1 MKNIV
6 TVLILAALCACS
18 SPATHSIGDLRVSDV
33 WSKATPP
40 NAPVAGGYLTVDNRG
55 GSPDRLLR
63 VESAAAQRVEIHEMS
78 HADGVARMRE
88 VVDGLPLPAGQVTEL
103 KPGSYHLMFIQPTQ
117 PFVEGS
123 LVPAT
128 LVFEKSGNLP
138 VLFEVRSMTAGSSQ
152 GTDKHH

>member
-6 TVLILAALCACS
+6 TVLMLTALCACS
-18 SPATHSIGDLRVSDV
+18 SPATHSIGDLRVSDA

-40 NAPVAGGYLTVDNRG
+40 NAPVAGGYLTVDNR
-55 GSPDRLLR
+55 SDAADRLLR
-63 VESAAAQRVEIHEMS
+63 VESAAAQRVEIHEMT
-78 HADGVARMRE
+78 HADGVARMRQ
-88 VVDGLPLPAGQVTEL
+88 VVGGVSLPAGELTEL

-128 LVFEKSGNLP
+128 LVFEKAGNLP

-152 GTDKHH
+152 GTDKHN